1 MPVGQGS
8 LGIGIQWVKS
18 SSRTAMFISSLRLI
32 RFDAIR
38 QPGLRPRP
46 QKVTS
51 GKLSH
56 RRIARK
62 VSPFFGAV
70 LIGCHVIV
78 FSVFMF
84 ILYNNLLTRESQ
96 GQTENTLLFD
106 IVVTFVE
113 IGMRPWGTR
122 IIRIP

>member
-1 MPVGQGS
+1 
-8 LGIGIQWVKS
+8 
-18 SSRTAMFISSLRLI
+18 
-32 RFDAIR
+32 
-38 QPGLRPRP
+38 
-46 QKVTS
+46 
-51 GKLSH
+51 
-56 RRIARK
+56 